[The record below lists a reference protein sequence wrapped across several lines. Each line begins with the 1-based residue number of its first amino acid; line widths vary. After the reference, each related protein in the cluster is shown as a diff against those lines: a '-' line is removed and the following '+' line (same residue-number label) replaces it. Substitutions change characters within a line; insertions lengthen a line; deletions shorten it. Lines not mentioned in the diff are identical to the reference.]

1 MRYAKTNVGMK
12 VLQDRSVPLTARQR
26 AAFVL
31 CDAKHTSQHVRA
43 SVHSMGGSVED
54 LQRLHALGLITELP
68 DADEEEAARAAQALK
83 DRPPQQ
89 RYSDAYPIASRLT
102 ATLGLRGF
110 TLNLAVEHAGDYDEL
125 CAVAARIREAV
136 GDEAYAPLQQALFG

>member
-1 MRYAKTNVGMK
+1 MRYAKTDAGMR

-31 CDAKHTSQHVRA
+31 CDAKHSGQHVLA

-54 LQRLHALGLITELP
+54 LQRLRALGLITELP
-68 DADEEEAARAAQALK
+68 DAEEEAAARAAQAFQQ
-83 DRPPQQ
+83 RPPQQ
-89 RYSDAYPIASRLT
+89 RYADAYPIASRLT
-102 ATLGLRGF
+102 AKLGLRGF
-110 TLNLAVEHAGDYDEL
+110 TLNLAVEHASDYDEL

-136 GDEAYAPLQQALFG
+136 GDTAYAPLQRALFD